1 MRGERQEQNNDKGK
15 YGDPSLRS
23 GWQLREMKPLKKL
36 VKGSKEA
43 ETLQVYDYVDFI
55 CVV

>member
-1 MRGERQEQNNDKGK
+1 MTTERDEAA
-15 YGDPSLRS
+15 
-23 GWQLREMKPLKKL
+23 KKL